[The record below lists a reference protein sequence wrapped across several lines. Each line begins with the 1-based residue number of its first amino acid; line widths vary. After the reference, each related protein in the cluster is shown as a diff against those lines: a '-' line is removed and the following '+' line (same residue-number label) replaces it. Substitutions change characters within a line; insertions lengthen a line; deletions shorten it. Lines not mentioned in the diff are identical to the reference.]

1 MVGGGLF
8 GDGLR
13 FAGRF
18 PSAWAASSG
27 SACLRMMF
35 SFSGDTHRGWLDLR
49 RQRVWIEFLV
59 VRHVGGCGVV
69 TGMNAQSSNKD
80 TPWILKEL
88 EEGIELRMGE
98 AGSHCSC
105 LEYVMACLL
114 ALATRLRPKPAR
126 CVDSRVVLEIA
137 IKVENCPRFSVE

>member
-1 MVGGGLF
+1 LGSFFRFGVSATDVQLF
-8 GDGLR
+8 WR
-13 FAGRF
+13 YAQ
-18 PSAWAASSG
+18 
-27 SACLRMMF
+27 
-35 SFSGDTHRGWLDLR
+35 GWLDLR

-98 AGSHCSC
+98 AWGHCSC

-126 CVDSRVVLEIA
+126 RVDSRVVLEIA

>member
-1 MVGGGLF
+1 
-8 GDGLR
+8 
-13 FAGRF
+13 
-18 PSAWAASSG
+18 
-27 SACLRMMF
+27 
-35 SFSGDTHRGWLDLR
+35 
-49 RQRVWIEFLV
+49 
-59 VRHVGGCGVV
+59 
-69 TGMNAQSSNKD
+69 MNAQSSNKD

-98 AGSHCSC
+98 AWGHCSC

-126 CVDSRVVLEIA
+126 RVDSRVVLEIA